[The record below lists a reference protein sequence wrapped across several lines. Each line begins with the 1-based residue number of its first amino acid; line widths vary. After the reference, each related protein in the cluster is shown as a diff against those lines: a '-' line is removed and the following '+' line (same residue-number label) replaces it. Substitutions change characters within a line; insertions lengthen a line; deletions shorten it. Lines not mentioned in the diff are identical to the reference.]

1 MMHVLGEHKHIGCWW
16 GNLRERDDLEDL
28 FVDNRVILKWIFK
41 KYDLGGGVWLGL
53 MWLRTGTGGG
63 LL

>member
-1 MMHVLGEHKHIGCWW
+1 MMHVRGEHKHIGCWW

-28 FVDNRVILKWIFK
+28 FVDNRVILKRTFK
-41 KYDLGGGVWLGL
+41 TYNGRGLGL
-53 MWLRTGTGGG
+53 MWFKIGTGGG